1 MQNHTYVSSH
11 SLRFL
16 QKGLPR
22 FLTLLCLTLTLLF
35 SLTAPTYAQDVTLE
49 WDANTEPDLAGYNVY
64 YKTGSSGP
72 PYNGT
77 GATQGNSPIDV
88 GNITQFTLTG
98 LADGFTYFFVVTAY
112 NTGDVESGYSN
123 EVSTSGEVTPAI
135 TSPQQGF
142 SANTSN
148 YTSYTVSGTAKALAS
163 VEIFANATSLA
174 TTTAL
179 ANGTWT
185 INADFTPC
193 AEGSIDLTAESNG
206 STSDAVT
213 GIYDKTPPNAPT
225 VSGTTPTND
234 TTPTWSWSSGGGG
247 TGTFRYKLDDSNL
260 SSGATQTSSTSYTP
274 GSALSESS
282 HTLYVQER
290 DGAGNWSS
298 SGSHTI
304 EIDTTPPSAPVIT
317 TDGGSGPGNDY
328 TTNNASLVLEGTCA
342 ADTVTICVNGTTT
355 GVTYTAGQTTWAY
368 GATLQSGPNTFEV
381 TARDAVG
388 NVSSADSIT
397 VTYSATSGE
406 PIGGYATDHVIPAAQ
421 ISQSTS
427 GDGIITIRFKVK
439 DPTSDPCTLRVFQY
453 SVNGGSSWDAP
464 SSGDSSNCL
473 SSGWQ
478 NKSGSRYSSAPTF
491 ASAAEHTFTFNT
503 KHADV
508 TGLSG
513 TDQSDVR
520 VRFTVN
526 DGTYNSLVPLT
537 SQNFRVDNLNP
548 AGTITYS
555 DPNPSHVDV
564 GTLTITATFSEPLG
578 ATPRITIN
586 RPNPMSTV
594 GPVLMSGSGSVW
606 SYNLAIQR
614 HNGSTVV
621 DGVYL
626 VTVSNVSDLVGDT
639 GQETSNFTTDT
650 RDTDGDDQR
659 DYIDPDD
666 DNDELPD
673 TWEDQYGLDP
683 LDSTG
688 VNGKDGDFD
697 SDTWSN
703 YDEYIHSSNPA
714 DNTSFPSSSPPEIVE
729 TMPYHNAGI
738 NGDTT
743 RVPNN
748 TSFCVRIE
756 DIDGIDTT
764 DSGCVTFTINDGVN
778 GPYTRD
784 LGDNTVVRVVKL
796 TTDEDTS
803 VTKLWVVYDRARDT
817 FGAYHF
823 DTTISV
829 TVDAKD
835 RRGASITP
843 ATYDFKIETEEQHD
857 YAHDP
862 ANLPDTGPVDPI
874 DPALEGPYDAGI
886 QVNSSDLEGAKII
899 YASSKPLI
907 PSFGP
912 TDEIPPLAGGRGVP
926 MNLQPLTVFNT
937 PTKIFIP
944 YPFRKDVSP
953 LHVYLYKGGTWVLA
967 CDNKGKVRPDG
978 EGWMVP
984 GSRVN
989 HNEAAI
995 PTIEIKVYHFSAV
1008 QAADDP
1014 GDPSDPS
1021 FPSLKGAETGGG
1033 CFINTAMSTS
1043 IFTIHK

>member
-1 MQNHTYVSSH
+1 
-11 SLRFL
+11 
-16 QKGLPR
+16 
-22 FLTLLCLTLTLLF
+22 LTLLF
-35 SLTAPTYAQDVTLE
+35 SFAAPTYAQDVTLE
-49 WDANTEPDLAGYNVY
+49 WDANTEPDLAGYNVH
-64 YKTGSSGP
+64 YKTQSSGP

-77 GATQGNSPIDV
+77 GATEGNSPIDV
-88 GNITQFTLTG
+88 GNVTQFTLTG
-98 LADGFTYFFVVTAY
+98 LSDGVTCFFVVTAY
-112 NTGDVESGYSN
+112 NTGDVESDYSN
-123 EVSTSGEVTPAI
+123 EVSTSGGVALAI

-142 SANTSN
+142 SVNASN
-148 YTSYTVSGTAKALAS
+148 YTSYTVSGTAEALAS
-163 VEIFANATSLA
+163 VEIFANATSLG

-193 AEGSIDLTAESNG
+193 AEGSTDLTAESNG

-213 GIYDKTPPNAPT
+213 GIYDKTSPNAPT

-234 TTPTWSWSSGGGG
+234 TTPTWSWSSGAGG

-290 DGAGNWSS
+290 DAAGNWSS

-317 TDGGSGPGNDY
+317 TDGGSGSGNDY
-328 TTNNASLVLEGTCA
+328 TTNNASLVLEGNCA
-342 ADTVTICVNGTTT
+342 ADTVTIYVNGTTT
-355 GVTYTAGQTTWAY
+355 GVTYTAGQTSWSYT
-368 GATLQSGPNTFEV
+368 ATLLSGGNAFDV
-381 TARDAVG
+381 SARDAAG
-388 NVSSADSIT
+388 NLSNADSIT
-397 VTYSATSGE
+397 VTYSATSGK
-406 PIGGYATDHVIPAAQ
+406 PIGGYTTDNVIPGAQ
-421 ISQSTS
+421 INQSTN
-427 GDGIITIRFKVK
+427 GDGIITIHFKIK
-439 DPTSDPCTLRVFQY
+439 DPTSDLCTLHSFQY
-453 SVNGGSSWDAP
+453 SVNAGSTWNAP
-464 SSGDSSNCL
+464 TNGDTSGSL
-473 SSGWQ
+473 SAGWQ
-478 NKSGSRYSSAPTF
+478 NNTGSKYSSAPAF
-491 ASAAEHTFTFNT
+491 ASAQDHSVTLNT
-503 KHADV
+503 RHQDV
-508 TGLSG
+508 IGLNG
-513 TDQSDVR
+513 VDQNDVR
-520 VRFTVN
+520 VRFTIN
-526 DGTYNSLVPLT
+526 DGTYNSLVPVT
-537 SQNFRVDNLNP
+537 SENFQADNLNP
-548 AGTITYS
+548 TGTITYS
-555 DPNPSHVDV
+555 DTNSSHVDV
-564 GTLTITATFSEPLG
+564 GTLIITATFSEPLG
-578 ATPRITIN
+578 ATPRITID
-586 RPNPMSTV
+586 RPNPMSTI
-594 GPVLMSGSGSVW
+594 GPTAMSGSGSVW
-606 SYNLAIQR
+606 SYNLTIQR

-621 DGVYL
+621 DGGYL
-626 VTVSNVSDLVGDT
+626 VTISNVSDPVGNT
-639 GQETSNFTTDT
+639 GQETSNFATDT

-659 DYIDPDD
+659 DYIDSDD

-673 TWEDQYGLDP
+673 TWENQYGLDP

-697 SDTWSN
+697 DDTWTN
-703 YDEYIHSSNPA
+703 YEEYVGGSDPS
-714 DNTSFPSSSPPEIVE
+714 DDTSFPTSSPPEIVE

-743 RVPNN
+743 TRIPTN

-796 TTDEDTS
+796 TEDENTS
-803 VTKLWVVYDRARDT
+803 VTKLWVAYDRAWDT
-817 FGAYHF
+817 FGNYHF
-823 DTTISV
+823 DTTVSI
-829 TVDAKD
+829 TVDAKNT
-835 RRGASITP
+835 RGASITP
-843 ATYDFKIETEEQHD
+843 ATYDFKIETEEMHD

-862 ANLPDTGPVDPI
+862 ANLPDTGPVDPN

-899 YASSKPLI
+899 YASNEPSI

-926 MNLQPLTVFNT
+926 MNLQPPTVFNT

-944 YPFRKDVSP
+944 YPLRKDVSP

-1014 GDPSDPS
+1014 GDLS

-1033 CFINTAMSTS
+1033 CFIGTAMPTS
-1043 IFTIHK
+1043 IFTIQN